1 MAKFLII
8 NGGWEQIPLIK
19 KIYKQD
25 HRIYLINDKKP
36 EKDLLSIIDDY
47 LVTDF
52 SDLSSI
58 RKFGEAIKPDA
69 VISDECDYSFFT
81 QAYLANLFNLPGPNI
96 QEAQIS
102 CNKLLQRKLGKSKG
116 INQPKFLLVKSPNE
130 LKYASD
136 HIGFPLII
144 KPIDN
149 RGSFGVKK
157 VLNKNEL
164 YQAFFDSLQ
173 YCKSK
178 LLLVEEFIEGLEITI
193 DGFCFNDKGCVSL
206 TCGSKRKEVD
216 GLPVATDII
225 YPAEINPILRR
236 DIMLLNESINNKL
249 GYQFGMTHSEY
260 ILNANN
266 DLFLIESANR
276 GGGCYTSQ
284 FIVKEC
290 SGIDIVQSHIDSALG
305 LEIKSPSKIESNS
318 VLLKFFQLKKGQLK
332 KIEISNKIKKDNR
345 VLSYRVNVNKNEF
358 IERIDSDASRH
369 GFIIVKGSTQLRKDF
384 LNIFNK
390 YFTFEYE

>member
-19 KIYKQD
+19 KIYSQN

-47 LVTDF
+47 FVTDF
-52 SDLSSI
+52 SDLYSI

-116 INQPKFLLVKSPNE
+116 IKQPKFLLVKSPNE
-130 LKYASD
+130 LRYASD
-136 HIGFPLII
+136 YIGFPLII

-164 YQAFFDSLQ
+164 HQAFFDSLQ

-193 DGFCFNDKGCVSL
+193 DGFCFNNNGCVSL

-225 YPAEINPILRR
+225 YPAEINPILRK

-284 FIVKEC
+284 FIVQEC
-290 SGIDIVQSHIDSALG
+290 SGIDIVQRYVDSALG
-305 LEIKSPSKIESNS
+305 LEIKSPTKIESNS

-332 KIEISNKIKKDNR
+332 KIKISNKIKNDNR